1 MVLYA
6 FLQAMRRT
14 DDRETYDTGDWSVV
28 WNRSGHS
35 NREDARIPS
44 AQAWFAGGERIGY
57 DSNSRAIVQAQGAP
71 LNVFLRQEG
80 DLAHAVSFLPG
91 KSA

>member
-1 MVLYA
+1 MTEKRMTLVTGVSSGIG
-6 FLQAMRRT
+6 QAT
-14 DDRETYDTGDWSVV
+14 ATAKTQE
-28 WNRSGHS
+28 
-35 NREDARIPS
+35 IPS